1 MEYQIKYRRKIGR
14 WPTVI
19 PVGADSIRPQG
30 PCKDRIAGRELS
42 PAIAPSEPPP
52 VQSPPCGYA
61 APPLCKGGFI
71 CNPHRADILFFRQ
84 FSQRRIMGHGKLWR
98 CDPLQ
103 QRPVLLLPGL

>member
-52 VQSPPCGYA
+52 VQSPPA
-61 APPLCKGGFI
+61 ATPLPPFARG
-71 CNPHRADILFFRQ
+71 ALFVTHIGPTFY
-84 FSQRRIMGHGKLWR
+84 FFVNS
-98 CDPLQ
+98 
-103 QRPVLLLPGL
+103 VNAA